1 LKDEEKERKEGKS
14 ILEGPHSCFSL
25 GNARQKDGED
35 ELERGRARIDKV
47 GHKAQGG

>member
-1 LKDEEKERKEGKS
+1 MKRKSEKKVSRFLKGL
-14 ILEGPHSCFSL
+14 IHAFSL